1 MSACVCMDGWMDG
14 WLAGWMAGWMD
25 EWLAGWLAG
34 WMGMVCMV
42 PCVGGPGI
50 RSPDSYIY
58 IYTYMCVCGKPC
70 FFTNPNHRVK
80 FISFH
85 IHICKVRPPNK
96 DFPFFPHTP
105 PPTMWCLAVI
115 LVGLQHAVAVFMYI
129 SCHVYIYIILSNIL
143 YCIDIA

>member
-1 MSACVCMDGWMDG
+1 MSVCVCMDGWMAGWMDGWMDGWMNG
-14 WLAGWMAGWMD
+14 WLAGWMDGD
-25 EWLAGWLAG
+25 
-34 WMGMVCMV
+34 GMYGPVC
-42 PCVGGPGI
+42 GGARDPESGLI
-50 RSPDSYIY
+50 YIY
-58 IYTYMCVCGKPC
+58 IYVCGKPC

-143 YCIDIA
+143 KYSLLYRYSMK